1 MENLNVKQLVEL
13 EEVAA
18 ATHYN
23 LNLALKT
30 IVKVYPNREIS
41 LTKTKIE
48 EAIMWL
54 EKYQEKVL
62 FELARKTCK

>member
-1 MENLNVKQLVEL
+1 MENLNVKQLIEL

-18 ATHYN
+18 ATHSN

-30 IVKVYPNREIS
+30 IAKVYPNREIS

-54 EKYQEKVL
+54 DKYQAKIS

>member
-18 ATHYN
+18 ATHSN

-54 EKYQEKVL
+54 EKYQEKVS
-62 FELARKTCK
+62 FELAHKTCK

>member
-18 ATHYN
+18 ATHSN